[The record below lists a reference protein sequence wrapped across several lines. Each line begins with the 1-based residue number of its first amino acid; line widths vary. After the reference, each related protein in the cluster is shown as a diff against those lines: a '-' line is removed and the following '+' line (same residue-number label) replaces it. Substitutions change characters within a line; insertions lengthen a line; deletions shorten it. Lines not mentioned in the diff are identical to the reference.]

1 MRDESR
7 LFEYVKT
14 NPHSYKRT
22 IELQHPKYANITKSE
37 QRAHGYGNV
46 NITDPGVCRNFR
58 ESMPDENRVL
68 ESAAFFEDQCE
79 TKTDYSNFQGNG

>member
-1 MRDESR
+1 MNIKDIPVSMC
-7 LFEYVKT
+7 LASHKT

-46 NITDPGVCRNFR
+46 NITDPVAETR
-58 ESMPDENRVL
+58 RVVISDG
-68 ESAAFFEDQCE
+68 ECSV
-79 TKTDYSNFQGNG
+79 